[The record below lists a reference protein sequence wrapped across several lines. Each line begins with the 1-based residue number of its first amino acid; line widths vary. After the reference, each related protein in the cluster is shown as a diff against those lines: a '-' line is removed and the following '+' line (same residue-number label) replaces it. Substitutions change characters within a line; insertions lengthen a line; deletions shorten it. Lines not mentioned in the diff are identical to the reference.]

1 MKKLT
6 IIILVVLFTS
16 CGNKKA
22 ELVELI
28 KKTKNE
34 WYEASMKRGAYSS
47 AANDLR
53 AYQTL
58 LEFSKKN
65 NSKQSYLDA
74 QTYKKSYENDIKDI
88 KNESDEVIKDHNK
101 LQSIAYKWAFK
112 CDDLQ
117 LKIDSL
123 ELELKKY

>member
-1 MKKLT
+1 MKKLA
-6 IIILVVLFTS
+6 IVLFVIILTA

-22 ELVELI
+22 EIVELI

-34 WYEASMKRGAYSS
+34 WYEAEMKRGAYSA
-47 AANDLR
+47 AANYLMG
-53 AYQTL
+53 YETML
-58 LEFSKKN
+58 KFSKEN
-65 NSKQSYLDA
+65 NSKQSYADA
-74 QTYKKSYENDIKDI
+74 QAYKKSYEKALKEIKG
-88 KNESDEVIKDHNK
+88 EPDEVIKDQNK

-117 LKIDSL
+117 RRIDSL